1 MSKKNTKA
9 SHGHHAAPPTAAHTK
24 PPASAPASAVGAAQR
39 PSPAANAN
47 SDVPRS
53 AAASAP
59 LPPAPDFQQTGRSAH
74 PGMSPSTPG
83 LQKAPRRPRRL
94 KVVGIV
100 LGAAFTLIA
109 VAYVAGTLVFTG
121 RFLPNTT
128 VGERDISLMT
138 ASDVERVLVDELD
151 DYEVAVS
158 GQGFSLRLTAEDAG
172 MTLDAPRVV
181 ERMLSDA
188 NPWLWPLEIVRER
201 DEQDKL
207 AASFSEGHLGQT
219 VRAAVEDFNASA
231 KPPVDATV
239 AFDEGEEAFAVQ
251 KEQAG
256 TALDAEAVIET
267 VNEAV
272 ATMEPKVKL
281 TSAHLQQPRLRSTD
295 DYLAEAASAA
305 NRLIK
310 ADVQLTM
317 GGTVAA
323 EADPALLS
331 GLVSFDENLMPS
343 LDEEALAAWAGE
355 VASSCT
361 TVGSERTYTCPDGKT
376 VTVAGGPYGWT
387 VDRGALIDL
396 VKSSVAEGVVGEV
409 EMPCTTTGTAFNGA
423 GAQDWGARYCDI
435 DLSEQ
440 YVRFY
445 DETGALVWEAPC
457 VTGTPNGSHDTP
469 TGVYWL
475 NRKQSPSKLKGTN
488 LDGSKYESTV
498 QYWMPFV
505 GNVIGLHDADWQS
518 AFGGSR
524 YRNGAGSHGCVNLPV
539 GSAGTLY
546 GIIQEGDVVVCH
558 W

>member
-1 MSKKNTKA
+1 
-9 SHGHHAAPPTAAHTK
+9 
-24 PPASAPASAVGAAQR
+24 
-39 PSPAANAN
+39 
-47 SDVPRS
+47 
-53 AAASAP
+53 
-59 LPPAPDFQQTGRSAH
+59 
-74 PGMSPSTPG
+74 MSPSTPG
-83 LQKAPRRPRRL
+83 LQEAPRRPRRL
-94 KVVGIV
+94 KVVGIA
-100 LGAAFTLIA
+100 LGAAFALLA
-109 VAYVAGTLVFTG
+109 MAYVAGALVFSG

-128 VGERDISLMT
+128 VGERDISLMA

-158 GQGFSLRLTAEDAG
+158 GQGFSLRLTAEDVG

-272 ATMEPKVKL
+272 ATMEPEVKL

-305 NRLIK
+305 NQLIK

-331 GLVSFDENLMPS
+331 TLVRFDENLVPS

-355 VASSCT
+355 VAASCT
-361 TVGSERTYTCPDGKT
+361 TTGSERTYTRPDGKT
-376 VTVAGGPYGWT
+376 VTVAGGSYGWSI
-387 VDRGALIDL
+387 DRDALIDL

>member
-9 SHGHHAAPPTAAHTK
+9 SQGRHAAPPVGAHTK
-24 PPASAPASAVGAAQR
+24 PPASAPASAVGTSQR
-39 PSPAANAN
+39 PSPAANVN
-47 SDVPRS
+47 SDIPRS
-53 AAASAP
+53 AAVSAP
-59 LPPAPDFQQTGRSAH
+59 PPPAPDLQQTARGAH
-74 PGMSPSTPG
+74 LSTPSSTPG
-83 LQKAPRRPRRL
+83 LQEAPRRPRSF
-94 KVVGIV
+94 KVVGIA
-100 LGAAFTLIA
+100 LGAAFVLLA
-109 VAYVAGTLVFTG
+109 MAYVSGALVFSG

-128 VGERDISLMT
+128 VGERDISLMA

-172 MTLDAPRVV
+172 MALDAPRVV

-188 NPWLWPLEIVRER
+188 SPWLWPLEIVRER
-201 DEQDKL
+201 DERDKL
-207 AASFSEGHLGQT
+207 VASFSEDHLGQT

-239 AFDEGEEAFAVQ
+239 AFDEGEDAFAVQ

-272 ATMEPKVKL
+272 ATMEPEVKL

-305 NRLIK
+305 NQLIK

-331 GLVSFDENLMPS
+331 TLVRFDENLVPS

-355 VASSCT
+355 VAASCT
-361 TVGSERTYTCPDGKT
+361 TTGSERTYTRPDGKT
-376 VTVAGGPYGWT
+376 VTVAGGSYGWSI
-387 VDRGALIDL
+387 DRDALIDL

-457 VTGTPNGSHDTP
+457 VTGTPNGAHDTP

-498 QYWMPFV
+498 RYWMPFV
-505 GNVIGLHDADWQS
+505 GNVIGLHDADWQP